1 MQNTDKFYIN
11 GEWVEPSTSDTL
23 EVINPA
29 TEEAI
34 ASIAMGGKED
44 VDKAV
49 AAAKAAFESF
59 SQTSV
64 EERSALLGK
73 IIECYK
79 ARMGDIAAAVSQEMG
94 APIGLKPRG
103 GCRVGKRA
111 GHIVAPG
118 GDSRGAARE
127 GLPLERA
134 GDRRGA
140 LRGIRRATIVRDGRR
155 QSHPATGARG

>member
-1 MQNTDKFYIN
+1 MENTNKFYIN
-11 GEWVEPSTSDTL
+11 GEWVEPSTSETL

-44 VDKAV
+44 VNKAV

-64 EERSALLGK
+64 EERSALLGR

-79 ARMGDIAAAVSQEMG
+79 ARMGDIAAVVSQEMG
-94 APIGLKPRG
+94 APIGLATAAQAPADHPLELAAQPDCRQG
-103 GCRVGKRA
+103 GA
-111 GHIVAPG
+111 GHC
-118 GDSRGAARE
+118 RRLHHGAEAF
-127 GLPLERA
+127 
-134 GDRRGA
+134 
-140 LRGIRRATIVRDGRR
+140 
-155 QSHPATGARG
+155 